1 MPLQSGLAQG
11 ASSLLKKV
19 QKGVR
24 IPHGQNEAQNRGG
37 LSDGIRRLYRHY
49 IIFILLLAQGPE
61 NKKAVPAGGDSGRNA
76 GVSVVGPPCFAGQ
89 LRQCPDQYLRAF

>member
-24 IPHGQNEAQNRGG
+24 IPRGQNRGG
-37 LSDGIRRLYRHY
+37 LSDGIRRLYRHD
-49 IIFILLLAQGPE
+49 IIFILLLAQGQE

-89 LRQCPDQYLRAF
+89 FRQCPDQYLRAF